1 MRKLFNRWTPTPESL
16 QQHPRLKFFLAG
28 AAHPRLWRLT
38 RRGVALGAAIGAAV
52 CVIPLP
58 IQVLLAGFLAFF
70 FKAHIPTAVAATFIS
85 NPLTAFLVWGAAW
98 KMGSLL
104 LQQPATALPSTDF
117 SFGRMSWQQFDMWI
131 NWLSANGQP
140 LLIGMPLLATILAIF
155 FYLLVMLGW
164 RIAVSR
170 QWRQRKT

>member
-16 QQHPRLKFFLAG
+16 QQHPRLKFFLGSAV
-28 AAHPRLWRLT
+28 HPRLWRLT

-58 IQVLLAGFLAFF
+58 IQVLLAGVLAFF

-98 KMGSLL
+98 KMGSLI
-104 LQQPATALPSTDF
+104 LQQPATTLPATDF
-117 SFGRMSWQQFDMWI
+117 SFSDLSWQQVDVWLD
-131 NWLSANGQP
+131 WLSANGQP
-140 LLIGMPLLATILAIF
+140 LLLGMPVLAALLAVLSYA
-155 FYLLVMLGW
+155 LVMVGW
-164 RIAVSR
+164 RVAVNR
-170 QWRQRKT
+170 QWRQRKI